1 MKRRGVPRL
10 GRPPAGFD
18 GEPSSRYPQLAVR
31 VPPAMLDRVRAL
43 ATEEGRAIWRVLAD
57 AIEVYDRSRKAGQ
70 DALPPPKEAISPVQ
84 RNHAIETLQDRVH
97 DVYRQLDIQ
106 LKRIAQMQQHL
117 DELSSLVRANGIKS
131 AGDLR
136 RDSAI
141 ELTRTG

>member
-1 MKRRGVPRL
+1 MKRRGVSRL
-10 GRPPAGFD
+10 GRPPAGVN

-31 VPPAMLDRVRAL
+31 VPPAILDRVRAL
-43 ATEEGRAIWRVLAD
+43 ATEEGRAMWRVLAD
-57 AIEVYDRSRKAGQ
+57 AIEVYDRYRKVGQ
-70 DALPPPKEAISPVQ
+70 DALPRPKEAMSPVQ
-84 RNHAIETLQDRVH
+84 RNQALEILQDRVH

-117 DELSSLVRANGIKS
+117 DELSAIVRANGIN
-131 AGDLR
+131 AGDRR